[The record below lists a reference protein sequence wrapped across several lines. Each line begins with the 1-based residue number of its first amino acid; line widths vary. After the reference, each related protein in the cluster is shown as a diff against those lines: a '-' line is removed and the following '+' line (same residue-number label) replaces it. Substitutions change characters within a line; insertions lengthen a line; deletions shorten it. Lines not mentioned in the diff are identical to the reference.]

1 MNPLSRTLAAL
12 TLAGALLTPA
22 ASAVSLTLDGQPLP
36 VEDPIVCENTT
47 YVPLR
52 SALEVLEPSA
62 QIAWAIDRAV
72 ALFPDFTLTACP
84 GSYTI
89 FQDSTP
95 IPLTA
100 PVLLNAGRTLVP
112 IRPLAALL
120 GLEVTWD
127 SQTSTVSLTSPTP
140 ACREDEL

>member
-62 QIAWAIDRAV
+62 QIAWAADRAV
-72 ALFPDFTLTACP
+72 ALFPDFTLTE
-84 GSYTI
+84 I
-89 FQDSTP
+89 
-95 IPLTA
+95 
-100 PVLLNAGRTLVP
+100 GRAHV
-112 IRPLAALL
+112 
-120 GLEVTWD
+120 
-127 SQTSTVSLTSPTP
+127 
-140 ACREDEL
+140 

>member
-62 QIAWAIDRAV
+62 QIAWAADLSLIHISE
-72 ALFPDFTLTACP
+72 PT
-84 GSYTI
+84 
-89 FQDSTP
+89 
-95 IPLTA
+95 
-100 PVLLNAGRTLVP
+100 
-112 IRPLAALL
+112 RPY
-120 GLEVTWD
+120 
-127 SQTSTVSLTSPTP
+127 
-140 ACREDEL
+140 